1 MKSPTN
7 NHRDNPGWE
16 LIIAPFAWL
25 ASKIVWQIFHDQW
38 DKSPNIPYYDD
49 PQEPE
54 EVKDED

>member
-25 ASKIVWQIFHDQW
+25 ASKIVRSLIR
-38 DKSPNIPYYDD
+38 KLRPSR
-49 PQEPE
+49 EPPE
-54 EVKDED
+54 NKEKP